1 MNKPIILITPSFT
14 DQPGPSYLIRKNYPA
29 AIAEAGGV
37 PLLMP
42 YASKAE
48 MLEYIKIA
56 DGVIFSGGGDMLSS
70 IYGEEEICPPVSYN
84 EERDRFDLEF
94 FKLVYR
100 TDIPVLAICRGEQ
113 VANVALGGTLW
124 QDIPTQCEPKYPH
137 RQTEDRDC
145 LTHPVTV
152 EKDSKLFDITGLETM
167 GVNTFHHQSIKDVAP
182 GLRIVAY
189 SDDGII
195 EAVESETRRAFFLG
209 TQWHPEACRVHEPH
223 ARILRRFIEEAFKYN
238 LSKEI

>member
-1 MNKPIILITPSFT
+1 MNKPLICITPAYT
-14 DQPGPSYLIRKNYPA
+14 DQPGPTLCIRESYAKA
-29 AIAEAGGV
+29 VSEAGGV

-48 MLEYIKIA
+48 MLDYIKIA
-56 DGVIFSGGGDMLSS
+56 DGVIFSGGGDILSS
-70 IYGEEEICPPVSYN
+70 IYGEEEICPPVNYWKV
-84 EERDRFDLEF
+84 RDDFDLEF

-100 TDIPVLAICRGEQ
+100 TDIPTVAICRGVQ

-124 QDIPTQCEPKYPH
+124 QDIPTQCAPKYPH
-137 RQTEDRDC
+137 RQTEPREN
-145 LTHPVTV
+145 LTHPVRV
-152 EKDSKLFDITGLETM
+152 EKDSKLFEITGLETM

-182 GLRIVAY
+182 GLRVVAH

-223 ARILRRFIEEAFKYN
+223 AKIFRRFIEEAFKYN
-238 LSKEI
+238 LTKEI

>member
-29 AIAEAGGV
+29 AIAEAGGI

-48 MLEYIKIA
+48 MLDYIKIA

-70 IYGEEEICPPVSYN
+70 IYGEEEICPPVNYN

-113 VANVALGGTLW
+113 VANVAQGGTLW
-124 QDIPTQCEPKYPH
+124 QDLPTQCENTHSH

-145 LTHPVTV
+145 LTHKVTTLP
-152 EKDSKLFDITGLETM
+152 DSLIREITGLEEF
-167 GVNTFHHQSIKDVAP
+167 GVNTFHHQAVKTPAP
-182 GLRIVAY
+182 AFKATAF
-189 SDDGII
+189 SDDGVI
-195 EAVESETRRAFFLG
+195 EAIESTERRAFFLG
-209 TQWHPEACRVHEPH
+209 TQWHPEACRVHDPH
-223 ARILRRFIEEAFKYN
+223 HKIFERLISEATNYKN
-238 LSKEI
+238 TKI